1 MELWLKQTDA
11 EGQNACLVLKY
22 PQGTGALNLKYGIS
36 FVDEA
41 QARKNM
47 EREVA
52 GKTVAE
58 LQSTGRDIWN
68 EALGK
73 IKIEGGT
80 VDEKTVFYTS
90 LYRCFE
96 RPVCISEDGRY
107 YSPFDG
113 TVMKILVVRFI
124 LTIGF
129 GIHTGH
135 TTPCGYCLIQNKK
148 KISCILL
155 C

>member
-1 MELWLKQTDA
+1 M
-11 EGQNACLVLKY
+11 NV
-22 PQGTGALNLKYGIS
+22 KYGIS
-36 FVDEA
+36 FIDED
-41 QARKNM
+41 QARENM

-80 VDEKTVFYTS
+80 ADDQIVFYTS
-90 LYRCFE
+90 LYRCYE

-107 YSPFDG
+107 YSAFDG
-113 TVMKILVVRFI
+113 TVHDDLGRPFYTDDWIWDSYRAHHPLRILI
-124 LTIGF
+124 D
-129 GIHTGH
+129 
-135 TTPCGYCLIQNKK
+135 PEKEED
-148 KISCILL
+148 ISAFL
-155 C
+155 CADGRTDGSFLVANFS